1 MPKVNP
7 AELKGQQ
14 LMDVGEANREEDEKL
29 TFGVFEKQEKQLV
42 DVFFGVEIWKTNIMV
57 GSLSH

>member
-1 MPKVNP
+1 MNP

-42 DVFFGVEIWKTNIMV
+42 DVFFGVEI
-57 GSLSH
+57 

>member
-1 MPKVNP
+1 MNP

-14 LMDVGEANREEDEKL
+14 LMDVGEAKWEEDEKL

-42 DVFFGVEIWKTNIMV
+42 DVFFGVEIWKK
-57 GSLSH
+57 